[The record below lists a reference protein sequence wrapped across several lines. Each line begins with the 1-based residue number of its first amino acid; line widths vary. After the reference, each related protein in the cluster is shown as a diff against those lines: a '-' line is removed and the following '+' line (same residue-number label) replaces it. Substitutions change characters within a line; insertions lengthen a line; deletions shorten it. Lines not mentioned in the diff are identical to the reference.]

1 MCGSDGILTNTT
13 KMNRA
18 EKAIT
23 EMPRGFWI
31 KARDLAK
38 NARLGVGTMTKYL
51 MQARKR
57 GLVENKQV
65 AISSSRLY
73 LWRRKT

>member
-1 MCGSDGILTNTT
+1 MTNTT

-38 NARLGVGTMTKYL
+38 NARLGVGTMTKL
-51 MQARKR
+51 SNASQKAWSS
-57 GLVENKQV
+57 GKQT
-65 AISSSRLY
+65 SGH
-73 LWRRKT
+73 